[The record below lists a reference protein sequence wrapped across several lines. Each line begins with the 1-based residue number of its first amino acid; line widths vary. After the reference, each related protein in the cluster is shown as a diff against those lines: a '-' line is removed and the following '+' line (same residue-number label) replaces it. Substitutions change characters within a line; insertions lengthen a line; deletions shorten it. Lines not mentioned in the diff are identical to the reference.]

1 MWKKFWE
8 HNKKTSLQNINRR
21 FKKIKR
27 ESATNMRQ
35 SSTVKY
41 FQLGGKKRG
50 ILLLE
55 NNIWDIKNKSSG
67 TKLQENL
74 MLKMKRKNK

>member
-1 MWKKFWE
+1 
-8 HNKKTSLQNINRR
+8 
-21 FKKIKR
+21 
-27 ESATNMRQ
+27 MRQ

-41 FQLGGKKRG
+41 FQLAGKKRG